1 MKVKSLLII
10 IVSLITT
17 GMFSTNYN
25 YTENN
30 QLFHTSTEPNQTA
43 TKLEN
48 QDLQISLK
56 LRTSPKRGLPNRR
69 ESGGTRFS

>member
-17 GMFSTNYN
+17 GIFSATYN

-30 QLFHTSTEPNQTA
+30 QLFHTSTELNQII

-56 LRTSPKRGLPNRR
+56 LGTPPKRGLPNRR

>member
-17 GMFSTNYN
+17 GIFSATYN

-30 QLFHTSTEPNQTA
+30 QSFHTSTESTQTV
-43 TKLEN
+43 TKLEK

-56 LRTSPKRGLPNRR
+56 LRTPPKRGLPNRR